1 MNLLDLFGGDRVF
14 FTVAV
19 GILGLLLGSFLNV
32 VIFRLPIIL
41 QRQWQAQARELLLEQ
56 GHAVEQEYVD
66 GYPSDYGLVMPRSA
80 CPHCGYAIPAWFN
93 IPLLSWLLLRG
104 RCRNCRHRISVRY
117 PLVEAL
123 TGAMFAFAA
132 WEFGPDGLLFGAML
146 FTGLL
151 IAMAGIDWDT
161 KLLPDQLTY
170 LLLWIGLVFNLR
182 NGFVPLNDAVIGAV
196 AGYLSLWSVY
206 WIFKL
211 LTGKEGMG
219 YGDFKLFAA
228 LGAWLGWQQ
237 LPVIIIIAALAGLV
251 IGGGMMLFSRNSD
264 RQIPFGPYLAI
275 AGWCSLYFGA
285 DWMGVYLRA
294 AGL

>member
-1 MNLLDLFGGDRVF
+1 MGIIDLLGGDRLVF
-14 FTVAV
+14 SVAV
-19 GILGLLLGSFLNV
+19 GIFGLLIGSFLNV

-41 QRQWQAQARELLLEQ
+41 QRQWQVQAREILADDTLEIQ
-56 GHAVEQEYVD
+56 PYCDRYPEQF
-66 GYPSDYGLVMPRSA
+66 GLVMPRSS
-80 CPHCGYAIPAWFN
+80 CPHCGYEIPAWLN
-93 IPLLSWLLLRG
+93 IPVLSWLALRG
-104 RCRNCRHRISVRY
+104 RCKQCKRPISGRY
-117 PLVEAL
+117 PLIETLTAL
-123 TGAMFAFAA
+123 AFAFAA
-132 WEFGPDGLLFGAML
+132 WEFGSDGLLFGAMV
-146 FTGLL
+146 FTALL

-170 LLLWIGLVFNLR
+170 LLLWVGLVFNLR

-237 LPVIIIIAALAGLV
+237 LPVIIIIAAAAGLV
-251 IGGGMMLFSRNSD
+251 IGGGMMLLSRDSD

-275 AGWCSLYFGA
+275 AGWCSLYFGT
-285 DWMGVYLRA
+285 DWMGAYLRA

>member
-1 MNLLDLFGGDRVF
+1 MTLLDLFGGDRIY

-19 GILGLLLGSFLNV
+19 GIFGLLIGSFLNV

-41 QRQWQAQARELLLEQ
+41 QREWQAQAREMLAET
-56 GHAVEQEYVD
+56 GAKASAPYED
-66 GYPSDYGLVMPRSA
+66 GYPQQFGLVLPRSA
-80 CPHCGYAIPAWFN
+80 CPHCGQAIPGWLN

-104 RCRNCRHRISVRY
+104 RCRHCKNPISMRY

-123 TGAMFAFAA
+123 TGVAFAFAA
-132 WEFGPDGLLFGAML
+132 WHFGSDTMLFGAIL

-170 LLLWIGLVFNLR
+170 LLLWAGLLFNL
-182 NGFVPLNDAVIGAV
+182 NSGFVPLNDAIIGTV

-206 WIFKL
+206 WAFKL

-237 LPVIIIIAALAGLV
+237 LPIIIILAAVAGLV
-251 IGGGMMLFSRNSD
+251 IGGGMMLLSPNKD

-275 AGWCSLYFGA
+275 AGWLALFFGQ
-285 DWMGVYLRA
+285 DWMSAYLRA
-294 AGL
+294 SGL

>member
-1 MNLLDLFGGDRVF
+1 MTLLDLFGGDRVF
-14 FTVAV
+14 FTVAA
-19 GILGLLLGSFLNV
+19 GIFGLLIGSFLNV

-41 QRQWQAQARELLLEQ
+41 QRQWQAQARELI
-56 GHAVEQEYVD
+56 VEGGCSFNGEYRD
-66 GYPSDYGLVMPRSA
+66 NYPSDFGLVMPRSA
-80 CPHCGYAIPAWFN
+80 CPHCGYAIPGWLN
-93 IPLLSWLLLRG
+93 IPLLSWLFLRG
-104 RCRNCRHRISVRY
+104 KCKQCKDPISVRY
-117 PLVEAL
+117 PIIEAM
-123 TGAMFAFAA
+123 TGAAFAFAA
-132 WEFGPDGLLFGAML
+132 AEFGPDGLLFGAML
-146 FTGLL
+146 FTALL

-170 LLLWIGLVFNLR
+170 PLLWLGLLFNMSG
-182 NGFVPLNDAVIGAV
+182 GFVPLNDAVIGAV

-206 WIFKL
+206 WAFKL

-237 LPVIIIIAALAGLV
+237 LPIIIILAAVAGLV
-251 IGGGMMLFSRNSD
+251 IGGSMVLFSRNND

-285 DWMGVYLRA
+285 DWMSAYLRA
-294 AGL
+294 SGL

>member
-1 MNLLDLFGGDRVF
+1 MGIIDLLGGDRLG

-19 GILGLLLGSFLNV
+19 GILGLLIGSFLNV
-32 VIFRLPIIL
+32 VIFRLPIL
-41 QRQWQAQARELLLEQ
+41 LRREWQSQAREILAEEGLKIEP
-56 GHAVEQEYVD
+56 YSD
-66 GYPSDYGLVMPRSA
+66 KYPARFSLVMPRSA
-80 CPHCGYAIPAWFN
+80 CPHCGYAISAWLN
-93 IPLLSWLLLRG
+93 IPLLSWLALRG
-104 RCRNCRHRISVRY
+104 KCKQCKHPISVRY
-117 PLVEAL
+117 PLIEAL
-123 TGAMFAFAA
+123 TAAAFAFAA

>member
-1 MNLLDLFGGDRVF
+1 MTLLDLFGGDRVY

-41 QRQWQAQARELLLEQ
+41 QRQWQAQARELVAEFGATVHGDYQ
-56 GHAVEQEYVD
+56 D
-66 GYPSDYGLVMPRSA
+66 KYPPEFGLVLPRSA
-80 CPHCGYAIPAWFN
+80 CPHCGSAIPGWLN
-93 IPLLSWLLLRG
+93 VPLLSWLVLRG
-104 RCRNCRHRISVRY
+104 RCQQCKHPIGVRY
-117 PLVEAL
+117 PIVEAL
-123 TGAMFAFAA
+123 TGSAFAFGA
-132 WEFGPDGLLFGAML
+132 WQFGPDGLLFGAML
-146 FTGLL
+146 FTALL

-170 LLLWIGLVFNLR
+170 LLLWIGLLFNL
-182 NGFVPLNDAVIGAV
+182 NGGFVPLSDAVVGAV

-206 WIFKL
+206 WVFKL
-211 LTGKEGMG
+211 LTNKEGMG

-237 LPVIIIIAALAGLV
+237 LPVIIIVAAVAGLL
-251 IGGGMMLFSRNSD
+251 IGGGMLLLAKTKD

-285 DWMGVYLRA
+285 DWMNAYLRVS
-294 AGL
+294 GL